1 MSKRLVLLLAAGVVL
16 ASCGSVSPSTAMKKW
31 LSQSQF
37 RANLSTLQADVRA
50 SAKELRL
57 TNATPN
63 DLHTVCAVLDLDVE
77 SLNASLPT
85 PDRQSTTLL
94 AKAYSDLGAGANQ
107 CYNAKSRSNVRTS
120 ALAWLDKGMAAL
132 SEGSARL
139 RVASG
144 AAP

>member
-1 MSKRLVLLLAAGVVL
+1 VNKRLGLLVASGVVL
-16 ASCGSVSPSTAMKKW
+16 AACGSVSPSSAMSKW

-50 SAKELRL
+50 SAKQLRL
-57 TNATPN
+57 ASATPN
-63 DLHTVCAVLDLDVE
+63 DLHTVCAVLDIDVE

-85 PDRQSTTLL
+85 PDKQSTALL
-94 AKAYSDLGAGANQ
+94 AKAYNDLGAGANQ
-107 CYNAKSRSNVRTS
+107 CYAADSRSSVRTS
-120 ALAWLDKGMAAL
+120 ALDWLNKGMAAL